1 MIHQKKKKEVTK
13 RQGPLN
19 PGKAI
24 AVSAIGPII
33 VPFII

>member
-1 MIHQKKKKEVTK
+1 MIQQKKKDVTK
-13 RQGPLN
+13 RQGSLN

-24 AVSAIGPII
+24 AVSAICPII